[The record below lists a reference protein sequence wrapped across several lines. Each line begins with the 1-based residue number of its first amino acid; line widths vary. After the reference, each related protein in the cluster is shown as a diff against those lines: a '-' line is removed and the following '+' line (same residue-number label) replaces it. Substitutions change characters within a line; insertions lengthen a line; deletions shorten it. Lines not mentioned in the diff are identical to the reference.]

1 MLAKGWKYRPHRF
14 VPVHPLRHRTD
25 SARREMRV
33 TVVGAGIAGLTTALA
48 LSEGGA
54 RVTVVERS
62 ASLGADACSRYAG
75 GMLAPW
81 CEAESAEPVVTR
93 LGQEALAYW
102 PRHFPETVQRGTL
115 VLAPPRDAPD
125 LERFAR
131 RTTQH
136 ERLDAAGIAALE
148 PDLAGRF
155 HQALFFP
162 REAHLDPRRAL
173 GALAET
179 LTQRGVAIRFG
190 ETVDVLAPGRDL
202 IADCRGLA
210 AADRLRDLRGVKG
223 EMLIL
228 RCPAVSLSRP
238 VRLLHPRF
246 PLYVVPR
253 GEGVFM
259 LGATMVESGERH
271 RVTARSVIELLS
283 AAYALHPAFAEA
295 EILEMGAD
303 ARPGFPDNL
312 PRIRPQ
318 GRIVAVNG
326 LFRHGFLLS
335 PALARR
341 AADFILHGIQDPEVM
356 DEHSRQQR
364 IA

>member
-1 MLAKGWKYRPHRF
+1 
-14 VPVHPLRHRTD
+14 
-25 SARREMRV
+25 
-33 TVVGAGIAGLTTALA
+33 VGAGIAGLSTALA

-54 RVTVVERS
+54 DVIVLERS
-62 ASLGADACSRYAG
+62 ASLGLNACSRYAG

-81 CEAESAEPVVTR
+81 CEAESAEPLVTR

-102 PRHFPETVQRGTL
+102 PQHFPVTIQRGSL
-115 VLAPPRDAPD
+115 VLAPARDAPD

-131 RTTQH
+131 RTTEH
-136 ERLDAAGIAALE
+136 ERLDSDGIAALE

-155 HQALFFP
+155 RQALFFP
-162 REAHLDPRRAL
+162 REAHLDPRLAL
-173 GALAET
+173 AALAET
-179 LTQRGVAIRFG
+179 LTRRGVTIRFG
-190 ETVDVLAPGRDL
+190 SEVDVSAPSRDL
-202 IADCRGLA
+202 IADCRGYA
-210 AADRLRDLRGVKG
+210 GADRLPDLRGVKG

-271 RVTARSVIELLS
+271 RVTARSVVELLN

-303 ARPGFPDNL
+303 ARPAFPDNL

-318 GRIVAVNG
+318 GRTVAVNG

-356 DEHSRQQR
+356 DENPRQQR
-364 IA
+364 TA